1 MNNPPLP
8 RLEKLPLDRVCF
20 TIKNPRQGLAE
31 TADPDL
37 PALAAS
43 LGTEENP
50 TLAQYPVVEDLGDG
64 GYRVVAGERR
74 IRAALFAGWQTIPC
88 LITSPLPPL
97 EAHQWRVL
105 ENLHRKE
112 VGLLD
117 LALALKVTWFARNA
131 QALGVPEKTLTA
143 LLEEEAPSGVM
154 ARALEN
160 LLTAH
165 GFDPAAPRVGWEELL
180 DGLGLAFDPERRR
193 HLRQVLEV
201 TLPVQTRLRT
211 LDVELSEAHLRALA
225 TLDPEAQ
232 MRLGDELATHPTLVR
247 KIGGLVHA
255 IRGHG
260 YTLDEALTE
269 AKASLLDTLH
279 EHTEEDEPL
288 EELPPRDA
296 GTYNVVL
303 AEQVLGVIEA
313 LQGWRQGLKTF
324 LTAIRP
330 LTLKTLPSP
339 WQLLLQ
345 DVLQET
351 REDIETLIL

>member
-8 RLEKLPLDRVCF
+8 RLETLPLARVRF
-20 TIKNPRQGLAE
+20 TVKNPRQGLAE
-31 TADPDL
+31 TPDPEL

-43 LGTEENP
+43 LGTEEAP

-64 GYRVVAGERR
+64 EYRVIAGERR
-74 IRAALFAGWQTIPC
+74 IRAALLVGWQTMPC
-88 LITSPLPPL
+88 LITSPLAPL
-97 EAHQWRVL
+97 AAHQWRIL

-117 LALALKVTWFARNA
+117 LALALKVAWFARNA
-131 QALGVPEKTLTA
+131 QSLGVGENTLTA

-154 ARALEN
+154 ARALES
-160 LLTAH
+160 LLAAH
-165 GFDPAAPRVGWEELL
+165 GFDPAAPRVRWEELL

-211 LDVELSEAHLRALA
+211 LEVELSEAHLCALA
-225 TLDPEAQ
+225 TLEPEAQ
-232 MRLGDELATHPTLVR
+232 MRLGEELAAHPTLVR
-247 KIGGLVHA
+247 KIGRIVHA
-255 IRGHG
+255 VRGHG

-269 AKASLLDTLH
+269 AKASLLETLH
-279 EHTEEDEPL
+279 EHADEEDIPDEIS
-288 EELPPRDA
+288 PPEA
-296 GTYNVVL
+296 EAYNVAL

-313 LQGWRQGLKTF
+313 LQGWQHLLKTF
-324 LTAIRP
+324 LTAIHP
-330 LTLKTLPSP
+330 LNLKTLSSP

-345 DVLQET
+345 DALQAT
-351 REDIETLIL
+351 REDLETLIL